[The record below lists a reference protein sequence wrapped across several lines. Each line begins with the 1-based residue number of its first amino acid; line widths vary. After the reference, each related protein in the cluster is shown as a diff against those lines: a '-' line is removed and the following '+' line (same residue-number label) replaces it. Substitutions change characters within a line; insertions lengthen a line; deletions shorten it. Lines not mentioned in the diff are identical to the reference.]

1 MLDFGDKG
9 VYIYKYIVI
18 LKNCESYIR
27 CCNRKLVIFFMYIIV
42 LVVVIRIFMIDGF
55 NSVYLCNL

>member
-1 MLDFGDKG
+1 MLEFGDKG

-27 CCNRKLVIFFMYIIV
+27 CCNRKLVIFFY
-42 LVVVIRIFMIDGF
+42 
-55 NSVYLCNL
+55 VYYCIGCSYKNIYD